1 MEGLKQEIN
10 EKKVQLEKIEKD
22 LENEIGQLQIKE
34 NAYQELCLQADEIK
48 KERNEEI
55 ISINCSGELYMTKL
69 KTLMALRDTLF
80 YKIVCSKELDLKEVL
95 YFDRNPKYFLMVLDY
110 LRFRRLDIKRLSKE
124 EKMNLRFESEYF
136 EVTEL
141 SNQLG
146 EFNAKL
152 EIVEFEHSGN
162 YTYKNKIAGTGRLED
177 LSDRSLQKGICA
189 NSPAWILFTLNDEFT
204 IKEID
209 VGGFCGN
216 ASLWNSANGEGATIQ
231 TSVDKITWKT
241 VGVIPNGF
249 GSEIKTVLLNKS
261 IGKYLKFSSTT
272 YLGLGFLSI
281 RAEIS

>member
-1 MEGLKQEIN
+1 MEGLKQEISD
-10 EKKVQLEKIEKD
+10 KKVLLEKIEKD

-34 NAYQELCLQADEIK
+34 SAYQELCAKAEEIK
-48 KERNEEI
+48 KEKSEEI
-55 ISINCSGELYMTKL
+55 ISINCSGEVYMTKL
-69 KTLMALRDTLF
+69 KTLMTLRDTLF
-80 YKIVCSKELDLKEVL
+80 YKIICAKELDLKEVL

-152 EIVEFEHSGN
+152 ELVEFEHSGN
-162 YTYKNKIAGTGRLED
+162 YTYKTKIAGTGRLED

-231 TSVDKITWKT
+231 TSVDKVTWKT

-261 IGKYLKFSSTT
+261 IGKYIKFSSTT
-272 YLGLGFLSI
+272 YLGLGFLSV
-281 RAEIS
+281 RAEIN